1 VKHPG
6 TVVVIAAITGC
17 LAIVAG
23 ILLAMIIGLFRPA
36 PAQDP
41 YVQAY
46 LRWET
51 CTLNDQPRCGPM
63 PQP

>member
-1 VKHPG
+1 VTPR
-6 TVVVIAAITGC
+6 TALMVAAITGC
-17 LAIVAG
+17 LAAVAG

-51 CTLNDQPRCGPM
+51 CTLNDQPQCGPM

>member
-1 VKHPG
+1 VRHPG
-6 TVVVIAAITGC
+6 TIVVIAAIAGC
-17 LAIVAG
+17 LAVVAG
-23 ILLAMIIGLFRPA
+23 ILLAAIIGLFRQAPA
-36 PAQDP
+36 PDP
-41 YVQAY
+41 GQQAF